1 MPLELACLNQSS
13 NWRIGFGS
21 TVDLVK
27 AEDVAVMDGV
37 RVILCRQSIIRPE
50 LAMTKSRNRE
60 LPLVAIVGRPN
71 VGKSTL
77 FNRLIGERRAIVGD
91 EPGITRDRIYGE
103 GNWNGQQF
111 ALVDTG
117 GIVPDDE
124 AVIPSNIFKQAAVA
138 IDEAIAL
145 IWVVDARKGPTP
157 LDEELA
163 SLLRETGKRVL
174 VAANKVDAARLED
187 EANDFHRFGFAHVFP
202 VSAEH
207 GNGIGEML
215 DALADEI
222 TVRPGDGDRWSRGD
236 AERKGVEADARKDAA
251 APSDAEPA
259 LPREINLAIVGR
271 PNVGKSSLL
280 NRLLGEERAIV
291 SPVAGTTRDSVDT
304 VLKTNEQTF
313 RIIDTAGIRRK
324 GKTTAMAEKLSV
336 VMARKSLDRA
346 DVAIVL
352 LDAEDGV
359 TALDATIAGY
369 ALEAGCSIILALNKW
384 DLLADKDSS
393 AGARFERKLRDQMK
407 FLSWAPLVTT
417 SALTGQRVQKLL
429 PLAVRANKTRRVR
442 IATSRL
448 NEFFERE
455 VRRKSG
461 VTPARTFRGSRLHV
475 QYITQTGVRPP
486 TFVVFTAGGKAGLH
500 FSFLRH
506 LENRL
511 REEFDFFGTPIRF
524 VERHKS
530 RKRLE
535 AR

>member
-1 MPLELACLNQSS
+1 MS
-13 NWRIGFGS
+13 
-21 TVDLVK
+21 D
-27 AEDVAVMDGV
+27 
-37 RVILCRQSIIRPE
+37 
-50 LAMTKSRNRE
+50 RNKKP

-103 GNWNGQQF
+103 SEWNGQRF

-124 AVIPSNIFKQAAVA
+124 AVIPANIFKQAAVA
-138 IDEAIAL
+138 IDEAVAL
-145 IWVVDARKGPTP
+145 IWVVDARTGVTP

-163 SLLRETGKRVL
+163 SLLRETGKQVL
-174 VAANKVDAARLED
+174 VAANKVDAVRLED
-187 EANDFHRFGFAHVFP
+187 EATDFHRFGFAHMFA

-215 DALADEI
+215 DVLAEEVTGRRGDGEKWGSSPTVREGSDADE
-222 TVRPGDGDRWSRGD
+222 TS
-236 AERKGVEADARKDAA
+236 
-251 APSDAEPA
+251 A
-259 LPREINLAIVGR
+259 LPVREINLAIIGR

-304 VLKTNEQTF
+304 LLRTDEQTF

-336 VMARKSLDRA
+336 IMARKSLARA

-352 LDAEDGV
+352 LDAEEGV

-369 ALEAGCSIILALNKW
+369 AVEAGCSIILVLNKW
-384 DLLADKDSS
+384 DLLVDKDSS
-393 AGARFERKLRDQMK
+393 AGVRFERKLRDQMK
-407 FLSWAPLVTT
+407 FLSWAPVVTT
-417 SALTGQRVQKLL
+417 SALTGQRVPKLL
-429 PLAVRANKTRRVR
+429 PLAIRANRTRSLR

-455 VRRKSG
+455 VRQKSG
-461 VTPARTFRGSRLHV
+461 VTPAKTFRGSRLRV

-486 TFVVFTAGGKAGLH
+486 TFIVFTAGGKAGLH

-511 REEFDFFGTPIRF
+511 REQFDFFGTPIRF

-535 AR
+535 ARG

>member
-1 MPLELACLNQSS
+1 
-13 NWRIGFGS
+13 
-21 TVDLVK
+21 
-27 AEDVAVMDGV
+27 
-37 RVILCRQSIIRPE
+37 
-50 LAMTKSRNRE
+50 MTKRGQKE

-103 GNWNGQQF
+103 ADWNGVTF

-124 AVIPSNIFKQAAVA
+124 AVIPANIFKQAAVA
-138 IDEAIAL
+138 IKDAAAL
-145 IWVVDARKGPTP
+145 VWVVDARKGVTP

-163 SLLRETGKRVL
+163 RLLRETGKPVL
-174 VAANKVDAARLED
+174 VGANKIDAASLED
-187 EANDFHRFGFAHVFP
+187 EANDFHRFGFSDVLP
-202 VSAEH
+202 ISAEH

-215 DALADEI
+215 DALAEAIGTRRRDDAE
-222 TVRPGDGDRWSRGD
+222 TWGHGD
-236 AERKGVEADARKDAA
+236 AVIRGAADEA
-251 APSDAEPA
+251 SA
-259 LPREINLAIVGR
+259 LSVSELRLAIVGR

-291 SPVAGTTRDSVDT
+291 SPVAGTTRDSIDT
-304 VLKTNEQTF
+304 LLKTDTQIF

-336 VMARKSLDRA
+336 IMARKSLMRA

-352 LDAEDGV
+352 IDVEEGL
-359 TALDATIAGY
+359 TALDSTIAGY
-369 ALEAGCSIILALNKW
+369 ALEAGCSIILGLNKW
-384 DLLADKDSS
+384 DLLPDKDTS
-393 AGARFERKLRDQMK
+393 AGARFERKVRDQMK
-407 FLSWAPLVTT
+407 FLSWAPVATT

-429 PLAVRANKTRRVR
+429 PLAVRANAARSLR
-442 IATSRL
+442 IPTSRL

-455 VRRKSG
+455 VKQKSG
-461 VTPARTFRGSRLHV
+461 VTPAKTFRGSRLHV
-475 QYITQTGVRPP
+475 QYVTQTGVRPP

-506 LENRL
+506 LENRM
-511 REEFDFFGTPIRF
+511 RDEFDFFGTPIKI

-530 RKRLE
+530 RNRL
-535 AR
+535 R

>member
-1 MPLELACLNQSS
+1 M
-13 NWRIGFGS
+13 
-21 TVDLVK
+21 DLVN
-27 AEDVAVMDGV
+27 AEDVSVMDGV
-37 RVILCRQSIIRPE
+37 RVILRRQSIIRPE
-50 LAMTKSRNRE
+50 VTMTKSRNRE

-103 GNWNGQQF
+103 AAWNGQQF

-117 GIVPDDE
+117 GIVPDDD
-124 AVIPSNIFKQAAVA
+124 AVIPANIFKQAAVA
-138 IDEAIAL
+138 IDEAVAL
-145 IWVVDARKGPTP
+145 IWVVDARKGVTP

-163 SLLRETGKRVL
+163 RLLRETGKRVM
-174 VAANKVDAARLED
+174 VSANKVDSARLED
-187 EANDFHRFGFAHVFP
+187 EASDFHRFGFADVFP

-215 DALADEI
+215 DALAEEL
-222 TVRPGDGDRWSRGD
+222 TRRRGD
-236 AERKGVEADARKDAA
+236 AATRGSSPSVRKGSDSHKEPDAQ
-251 APSDAEPA
+251 SDAKQTTGTDAGEPQAGMPA
-259 LPREINLAIVGR
+259 LRQINLAIVGR

-291 SPVAGTTRDSVDT
+291 SPVAGTTRDTVDT
-304 VLKTNEQTF
+304 LLKTDDQTF

-336 VMARKSLDRA
+336 VMARKALDRA

-352 LDAEDGV
+352 LDAEEGV

-369 ALEAGCSIILALNKW
+369 AVEAGCSIILALNKW
-384 DLLADKDSS
+384 DLLTDKDSS
-393 AGARFERKLRDQMK
+393 AGTRFERKLRDQMK
-407 FLSWAPLVTT
+407 FLSWAPVVTT

-429 PLAVRANKTRRVR
+429 PVAARANKARSVR

-455 VRRKSG
+455 VKSG
-461 VTPARTFRGSRLHV
+461 VTPAKTFRGSRLHV
-475 QYITQTGVRPP
+475 QYITQIGVRPP
-486 TFVVFTAGGKAGLH
+486 TLVVFTAGGKAGLH

-511 REEFDFFGTPIRF
+511 REEFDFFASPIKF

-530 RKRLE
+530 RTR
-535 AR
+535 R

>member
-1 MPLELACLNQSS
+1 
-13 NWRIGFGS
+13 
-21 TVDLVK
+21 
-27 AEDVAVMDGV
+27 
-37 RVILCRQSIIRPE
+37 
-50 LAMTKSRNRE
+50 MTKSRNRE
-60 LPLVAIVGRPN
+60 LRLVAIVGRPN

-103 GNWNGQQF
+103 AEWNGQRF
-111 ALVDTG
+111 AMVDTG

-124 AVIPSNIFKQAAVA
+124 AVIPTNIFKQAAVA
-138 IDEAIAL
+138 IAEAVAL
-145 IWVVDARKGPTP
+145 VWVVDARKGVTP

-163 SLLRETGKRVL
+163 RLLRETGKRVL

-187 EANDFHRFGFAHVFP
+187 EATDFHRFGFADVFP

-215 DALADEI
+215 DVLAEGLQGMSEPRAVAGAPVD
-222 TVRPGDGDRWSRGD
+222 TGTD
-236 AERKGVEADARKDAA
+236 AGLQAGI
-251 APSDAEPA
+251 PA
-259 LPREINLAIVGR
+259 FPREINLAIVGR

-291 SPVAGTTRDSVDT
+291 SPVAGTTRDTVDT
-304 VLKTNEQTF
+304 LLKTDAQSF

-336 VMARKSLDRA
+336 VMARKSLERA

-352 LDAEDGV
+352 LDADEGV

-369 ALEAGCSIILALNKW
+369 AIEAGCSIILALNKW

-417 SALTGQRVQKLL
+417 SALTGQRVQKVL
-429 PLAVRANKTRRVR
+429 PLAVRANVARSLR
-442 IATSRL
+442 IPTSRL

-455 VRRKSG
+455 VRQKSG
-461 VTPARTFRGSRLHV
+461 VTPAKTFRGSRLHV

-486 TFVVFTAGGKAGLH
+486 TFIVFTAGGKAGLH
-500 FSFLRH
+500 FSFVRH
-506 LENRL
+506 LENRM
-511 REEFDFFGTPIRF
+511 REHFDFFGTPIRI

-535 AR
+535 TRG